1 MSLRKLFVVAP
12 LFFLLM
18 ALLWEFRLNRW
29 AGVVRFEPTYER
41 SGSQNMVTQPD
52 PTPDQTT
59 VISTTPSKAHPS
71 PILSVNSSS
80 DLRLLEHEDTFTL
93 RLSSNSAE
101 SLQSLIV
108 LSLRIEPDYRQI
120 EASSGDGV
128 TAIIT
133 FTDTMTN
140 VFVKSASGV
149 YEYSGPDFD
158 GSLKRVTKLNIV
170 DDMRFPDDR
179 AIRLGPT
186 KKPIKFLEFDDD

>member
-1 MSLRKLFVVAP
+1 M
-12 LFFLLM
+12 
-18 ALLWEFRLNRW
+18 
-29 AGVVRFEPTYER
+29 
-41 SGSQNMVTQPD
+41 
-52 PTPDQTT
+52 
-59 VISTTPSKAHPS
+59 
-71 PILSVNSSS
+71 
-80 DLRLLEHEDTFTL
+80 
-93 RLSSNSAE
+93 
-101 SLQSLIV
+101 IV

-120 EASSGDGV
+120 EASSGDGA

-149 YEYSGPDFD
+149 YEYSGPDFH